1 MVELKRVTK
10 DYPMGGGVYR
20 ALRGVDLAIDEGEY
34 VAVTGPSGSGKS
46 TLLHLIGALH
56 KPTSG
61 QVLLEGIDLG
71 RLSPEE
77 LARLRNAKIGFVFQQ
92 FHLLPRLS
100 ALENVEL
107 PMAYAGVQPKL
118 RRERARAVLAR
129 VGLLEFAHHR
139 PNQLSGGQCQR
150 VAIARALV
158 NEPAL
163 ILADEP
169 TGNLDTKTG
178 DEIVEL
184 FSSLHREGR
193 TLVIVTHEPEIAAR
207 APRVVKLR
215 DGLIEEDTH
224 GDL

>member
-1 MVELKRVTK
+1 
-10 DYPMGGGVYR
+10 MGGGVYR
-20 ALRGVDLAIDEGEY
+20 ALRGVDLAIAEGEY
-34 VAVTGPSGSGKS
+34 VAITGPSGSGKS

-92 FHLLPRLS
+92 FHLLPRLT

-107 PMAYAGVQPKL
+107 PMAYAGLRPKL
-118 RRERARAVLAR
+118 RRERAQAALAR

-193 TLVIVTHEPEIAAR
+193 TLVVVTHEPEIAAR

-215 DGLIEEDTH
+215 DGRIEEDTH

>member
-1 MVELKRVTK
+1 MVEFKRVTK

-107 PMAYAGVQPKL
+107 PMAYAGVRPKL

-178 DEIVEL
+178 EEIVEL

-193 TLVIVTHEPEIAAR
+193 TLVIVTHEPEIAAQ

-215 DGLIEEDTH
+215 DGRIEEDTH

>member
-1 MVELKRVTK
+1 MVELKKVTK

-20 ALRGVDLAIDEGEY
+20 ALRGVDLSIDEGEY
-34 VAVTGPSGSGKS
+34 LAITGPSGSGKS

-61 QVLLEGIDLG
+61 QVLLEGVDLG

-107 PMAYAGVQPKL
+107 PMTYAGVRPKV
-118 RRERARAVLAR
+118 RRQRAQAALAR

-158 NEPAL
+158 NSPML
-163 ILADEP
+163 VLADEP

-178 DEIVEL
+178 NEIVKL
-184 FSSLHREGR
+184 FSSLHLEGR

-207 APRVVKLR
+207 APRVVRLR
-215 DGLIEEDTH
+215 DGLVEEDTH

>member
-1 MVELKRVTK
+1 MVELRKVTK

-20 ALRGVDLAIDEGEY
+20 ALRGVDLAIAEGEY
-34 VAVTGPSGSGKS
+34 VAITGPSGSGKS

-92 FHLLPRLS
+92 FHLLPRLT

-107 PMAYAGVQPKL
+107 PMAYAGLRPKL
-118 RRERARAVLAR
+118 RRERAQAALAR

-193 TLVIVTHEPEIAAR
+193 TLVVVTHEPEIAAR

-215 DGLIEEDTH
+215 DGRIEEDTH

>member
-107 PMAYAGVQPKL
+107 PMAYAGVRPKL